1 MTPRATGCAGV
12 ILALALCACVR
23 GASTAAQP
31 TNAGAPEGP
40 GATDG
45 DDPPPTHVRPEDPT
59 VVSVVTSPPG
69 AAAASAASAAT
80 PDGADAGAVS
90 SHPASSAAGEKGP
103 ALSNEQIFQIA
114 RTASAGQIRQAELA
128 HQMSKDTRVQKL
140 AATLIRDHR
149 VAENN
154 GDAVSHKHAL
164 LGEPSPQSVKLE
176 EDSQRATKA
185 LRAQQGLEFDK
196 SFVDAQ
202 VSEHQAL
209 VDMLNSTLI
218 PGSTRTDLT
227 GYLREVKAASE
238 AELAQARAL
247 RAELER

>member
-12 ILALALCACVR
+12 ILSLALCNCVR
-23 GASTAAQP
+23 GTTTTVQP
-31 TNAGAPEGP
+31 TNAGALGGP
-40 GATDG
+40 GATDA
-45 DDPPPTHVRPEDPT
+45 DDTAPTHVRPEDPT
-59 VVSVVTSPPG
+59 VVSTVTSPPG
-69 AAAASAASAAT
+69 AA
-80 PDGADAGAVS
+80 GAPLDESDAGRSPS
-90 SHPASSAAGEKGP
+90 SPAADKGP
-103 ALSNEQIFQIA
+103 GLSNEQIFQIA
-114 RTASAGQIRQAELA
+114 RTANAGQIRQAELA

-154 GDAVSHKHAL
+154 GDSVAHKHAL
-164 LGEPSPQSVKLE
+164 LGEPSPQSVKIE
-176 EDSQRATKA
+176 EASQRATKA

-196 SFVDAQ
+196 SYVDTE

-209 VDMLNSTLI
+209 LDMLSSTLI
-218 PGSTRTDLT
+218 PGSTRSDLT
-227 GYLREVKAASE
+227 GYLREVKAADE